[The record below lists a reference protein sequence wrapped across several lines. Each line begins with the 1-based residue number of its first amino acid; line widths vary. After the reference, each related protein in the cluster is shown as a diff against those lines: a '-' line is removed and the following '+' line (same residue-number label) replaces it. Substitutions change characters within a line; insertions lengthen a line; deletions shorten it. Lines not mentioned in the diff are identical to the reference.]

1 MYTIM
6 KAYVLI
12 GFIALVIVVLSLITS
27 RERFNL
33 KDRVGI
39 NRIKTRIGA
48 IEARIEDSDKKRAES
63 AGTLNSTL
71 R

>member
-1 MYTIM
+1 M

-12 GFIALVIVVLSLITS
+12 GFIVLVIVALSLLTR

-33 KDRVGI
+33 KDMAAIDGI
-39 NRIKTRIGA
+39 KNRLGA
-48 IEARIEDSDKKRAES
+48 MESKIEESDKKRKES

>member
-12 GFIALVIVVLSLITS
+12 GFIALVIVALSLITS
-27 RERFNL
+27 RERFNV
-33 KDRVGI
+33 KDIGAI
-39 NRIKTRIGA
+39 DGIKTRIGA
-48 IEARIEDSDKKRAES
+48 IESKIEESDKKRKES

>member
-1 MYTIM
+1 M

-27 RERFNL
+27 RERFNI
-33 KDRVGI
+33 KDRAGI

-48 IEARIEDSDKKRAES
+48 IESKIEDSDKKRKES

>member
-12 GFIALVIVVLSLITS
+12 GFIALVIVVLSLITG
-27 RERFNL
+27 RERFNI

-48 IEARIEDSDKKRAES
+48 IESKIEDSDKKRNES

>member
-1 MYTIM
+1 M

-12 GFIALVIVVLSLITS
+12 GFIVLVIVALSLLTR

-33 KDRVGI
+33 KDM
-39 NRIKTRIGA
+39 GA
-48 IEARIEDSDKKRAES
+48 IEGIKNRLGAMESKIEESDKKRKES

>member
-27 RERFNL
+27 RERFNI
-33 KDRVGI
+33 KDRAGI

-48 IEARIEDSDKKRAES
+48 IESKIEDSDKKRKES